1 MIPDPQLIGRRF
13 VCLFGDGTIRA
24 DGTYVPVT
32 LEVNH
37 MKKFV
42 LLALAVLAMPLAAQ
56 AQGVVRGAEEGSAA
70 GNRAAGPV
78 GGAVGGAV
86 GGVVGGVEGGIK
98 GILGIPQ
105 RNAGGRDRADRTEL
119 SVNQI
124 NDQFAARTARIKAD
138 LRLTPEQAKNW
149 PDFETAVKDVGKRNA
164 DLQTALRTERA
175 KLKDP
180 YDVIQQ
186 MREEARFLNER
197 SIDQKALADAAQ
209 PLYVSLNDQQK
220 RRFAREL
227 LGLGHWPE
235 GDSSAF

>member
-1 MIPDPQLIGRRF
+1 MEGN
-13 VCLFGDGTIRA
+13 
-24 DGTYVPVT
+24 Y
-32 LEVNH
+32 
-37 MKKFV
+37 MKKILF
-42 LLALAVLAMPLAAQ
+42 LALAVLVIPLSAQ
-56 AQGVVRGAEEGSAA
+56 AQGVVRGVEEGSSA

-105 RNAGGRDRADRTEL
+105 RNAGDRDRADHTEL

-149 PDFETAVKDVGKRNA
+149 PAVENAVKDIGKRNA
-164 DLQTALRTERA
+164 DLQIALRTERA
-175 KLKDP
+175 QLRGPFDM
-180 YDVIQQ
+180 IQQ
-186 MREEARFLNER
+186 MREEARFLGER
-197 SIDQKALADAAQ
+197 SVDQKALADAAQ
-209 PLYVSLNDQQK
+209 PLYASLNEQQK

-227 LGLGHWPE
+227 QGLGHWPE
-235 GDSSAF
+235 GY